1 MANGLHG
8 ENLAQ
13 SETLCTWRSSLRDRT
28 NPREEPGALAAHA
41 GICGGRG
48 EILVPTATP
57 HHAEPFEIFSSARRK
72 RLQQP
77 SHSLLTPSAILI
89 SIRSRSV
96 PEHCAQDANEQQRC
110 DWPMKPDSVQTGED
124 ID

>member
-1 MANGLHG
+1 M
-8 ENLAQ
+8 
-13 SETLCTWRSSLRDRT
+13 
-28 NPREEPGALAAHA
+28 
-41 GICGGRG
+41 
-48 EILVPTATP
+48 
-57 HHAEPFEIFSSARRK
+57 

>member
-1 MANGLHG
+1 MV
-8 ENLAQ
+8 
-13 SETLCTWRSSLRDRT
+13 W
-28 NPREEPGALAAHA
+28 
-41 GICGGRG
+41 GGSDL
-48 EILVPTATP
+48 EQAD
-57 HHAEPFEIFSSARRK
+57 AEPCEIFSSARRM

-89 SIRSRSV
+89 SVRSRSV

-110 DWPMKPDSVQTGED
+110 DWPVKPDLVQTGED

>member
-1 MANGLHG
+1 MARAAL
-8 ENLAQ
+8 L
-13 SETLCTWRSSLRDRT
+13 SPSSSSDVSLWHFPDVT
-28 NPREEPGALAAHA
+28 AALANVC
-41 GICGGRG
+41 CGGKNGSQDCVAR
-48 EILVPTATP
+48 LPSLTQTDP
-57 HHAEPFEIFSSARRK
+57 HHAEPSEISARRK

-89 SIRSRSV
+89 SVRSRSV

-110 DWPMKPDSVQTGED
+110 DRPMKPDSVQTGED